1 METIDKKVL
10 EEDQKIALSSKMQ
23 IEKLSNRLHQFRSSQ
38 IKIKVE
44 ENGDFITIPT
54 NAIALLID
62 ILSNMSEGKSITVIP
77 SNSVLTTQQAA
88 EILNVS
94 RPHVVKLLEQ
104 KIIPFKKVGSHRRV
118 LLKDILKYQDQQK
131 ILQEE
136 NLRFHTEQAQK
147 LDLDYE

>member
-1 METIDKKVL
+1 
-10 EEDQKIALSSKMQ
+10 MQ